1 MPRSRQAAAIDAR
14 AVERRLTAL
23 GGRGGDDAPAGDDAR
38 CSDDDDGDAQAGSG
52 HRLRLDPGRP
62 GAAVLCVVAVLS
74 AALAAGVT
82 WASRPSLEPVATAP
96 VVTAGSAATT
106 TAATTSATQVVVA
119 VVGQVVT
126 PGLVTLPAG
135 SRVAD
140 AVAAAGGA
148 LPDADLATVNLA
160 RVLVD
165 GEQVA
170 VGVPGAAPVP
180 GTVPG
185 ASQGGA
191 GPGPVNLNTASEAE
205 LETLPGVGP
214 VLAGRIAQWR
224 TDNGGFT
231 SVEQLQE
238 VDGIG
243 PSTFEELRDE
253 VTV

>member
-1 MPRSRQAAAIDAR
+1 M
-14 AVERRLTAL
+14 
-23 GGRGGDDAPAGDDAR
+23 
-38 CSDDDDGDAQAGSG
+38 
-52 HRLRLDPGRP
+52 
-62 GAAVLCVVAVLS
+62 LCLVAVLS
-74 AALAAGVT
+74 AALAAGLT
-82 WASRPSLEPVATAP
+82 WASRPSLEPVAAAP
-96 VVTAGSAATT
+96 IVTAGSAPPT
-106 TAATTSATQVVVA
+106 TATPEPSTTVLVA

-126 PGLVTLPAG
+126 PGVVTLPAG

-170 VGVPGAAPVP
+170 VGVPGAEPPQGAS
-180 GTVPG
+180 PG
-185 ASQGGA
+185 APAGG
-191 GPGPVNLNTASEAE
+191 GPVLVNLNTASEAE
-205 LETLPGVGP
+205 FEELPGIGP
-214 VLAGRIAQWR
+214 VLAGRIVQWR
-224 TDNGGFT
+224 TDNGAFA
-231 SVEQLQE
+231 SVDQLQE

>member
-1 MPRSRQAAAIDAR
+1 MAGIERAAPEPRR
-14 AVERRLTAL
+14 
-23 GGRGGDDAPAGDDAR
+23 
-38 CSDDDDGDAQAGSG
+38 
-52 HRLRLDPGRP
+52 HRVRLDPGRP

-96 VVTAGSAATT
+96 VVTAGTAVAAPSSAA
-106 TAATTSATQVVVA
+106 ASASPAQMVVA

-135 SRVAD
+135 SRIAD
-140 AVAAAGGA
+140 AVSAAGGA
-148 LPDADLATVNLA
+148 LPDADLSTINLA

-170 VGVPGAAPVP
+170 VGVPGAASAP
-180 GTVPG
+180 GVSDSP
-185 ASQGGA
+185 QGSGSA
-191 GPGPVNLNTASEAE
+191 QVLNLNTASAAE
-205 LETLPGVGP
+205 LDALPGVGP
-214 VLAGRIAQWR
+214 VIAGRIVQWR
-224 TDNGGFT
+224 TDNGAFT

-243 PSTFEELRDE
+243 PSTLEDLRDE